1 MKTGLDCRRYFEWG
15 VSLGTILVI
24 IGAMSGDDLTSL
36 IDRIQRLE
44 DQRSTLNGDIHDLF
58 AAAEAIGFDAKV
70 MRQAIKL
77 RRREHAARESQR
89 DVLDTYNDAVGIR
102 MHESWF

>member
-1 MKTGLDCRRYFEWG
+1 MYLRWRAALRTN
-15 VSLGTILVI
+15 LVVTE
-24 IGAMSGDDLTSL
+24 AMTDGDLESL

-44 DQRSTLNGDIHDLF
+44 DQRSALNGDIHDLF
-58 AAAEAIGFDAKV
+58 AAAKAIGFDTKV

-77 RRREHAARESQR
+77 RRRELAARESQR
-89 DVLDTYNDAVGIR
+89 NVLDTYNEAVGIG